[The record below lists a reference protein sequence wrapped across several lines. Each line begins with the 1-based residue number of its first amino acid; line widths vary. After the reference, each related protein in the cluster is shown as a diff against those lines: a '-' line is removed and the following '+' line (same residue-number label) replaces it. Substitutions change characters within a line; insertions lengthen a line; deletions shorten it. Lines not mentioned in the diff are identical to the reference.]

1 MWSRF
6 LAVRLSILKPS
17 SSFLRPI
24 YASLTEWTGQE
35 PLKDDDPE
43 IFHLMTKEKRR
54 QIAGLELIASENFAS
69 RAALEPMAS
78 CLNNKYSEGYP
89 GQRYYAGNEWI
100 DEIERLCQKR
110 ALAAFR
116 LDPTMWGV
124 NVQTYSGCPA
134 NFAVYTGV
142 LEPHD
147 RIMGLDLPHGGHL
160 SHGYMTET
168 KRVSAT
174 SVYFESMPYRL
185 DPATGLIDYE
195 TLRQNAKLFK
205 PKIIVAG
212 TSAYARLIDYK
223 LMREICDEAKAYL
236 MCDIAHISG
245 MMAGNVIPSAFDYAD
260 IVTTTTH
267 KTLRGPRAGLIFYR
281 IGVKGKDKKGANIL
295 YNLEKP
301 INSAVF
307 PGLQGGPHNHCI
319 AGVAVA
325 LRQAATPMFKE
336 YQQQILTNA
345 KAMAKCLTDL
355 GYTLVSGG
363 TDTHLVLLDLK
374 PLGFD
379 GSRGEFVLEQC
390 AITVNKNTTPG
401 DKSAFNPS
409 GLRLGVPAL
418 TSRNMEEADFEK
430 VVAFIDRAIKI
441 GLDVQKKTKNLKEF
455 KEFVLENEDA
465 KKKMAALRDEVEE
478 FSCRFPMPGFNDP

>member
-1 MWSRF
+1 MK
-6 LAVRLSILKPS
+6 LARSLLPLFRTKPT
-17 SSFLRPI
+17 SFLRPV
-24 YASLTEWTGQE
+24 YASVSQWTGQE
-35 PLKDDDPE
+35 PLEKDDPE
-43 IFHLMTKEKRR
+43 IFDLIRKEKKR
-54 QIAGLELIASENFAS
+54 QVAGLELIASENFAS
-69 RAALEPMAS
+69 RAALEPMAT

-89 GQRYYAGNEWI
+89 GQRYYAGNWYI
-100 DEIERLCQKR
+100 DEIETLCQKR

-116 LDPTMWGV
+116 LDASKWGV

-134 NFAVYTGV
+134 NFAVYTGI
-142 LEPHD
+142 LKPHD

-185 DPATGLIDYE
+185 NVETGLIDYE
-195 TLRQNAKLFK
+195 TLRQNSKLFK

-212 TSAYARLIDYK
+212 TSAYSRLIDYK
-223 LMREICDEAKAYL
+223 QMREICDDVNAYL

-245 MMAGNVIPSAFDYAD
+245 LMAGNVIPSAFDYAD

-281 IGVKGKDKKGANIL
+281 VGVKGKDKKGADIM
-295 YNLEKP
+295 YNLERP

-325 LRQAATPMFKE
+325 LRQAASPMFHE
-336 YQQQILTNA
+336 YQKQILTNA
-345 KAMAKCLTDL
+345 KALGKCLIDL
-355 GYTLVSGG
+355 GYTIVSGG
-363 TDTHLVLLDLK
+363 TDTHLVLVDLK
-374 PLGFD
+374 PIGFD

-418 TSRNMEEADFEK
+418 TSRNFKEPDMEK
-430 VVAFIDRAIKI
+430 VVEFIHRAIQLGK
-441 GLDVQKKTKNLKEF
+441 DVQKKTKTLKDYKEF
-455 KEFVLENEDA
+455 LMEDEETKKRLESL
-465 KKKMAALRDEVEE
+465 KKDVEE
-478 FSCRFPMPGFNDP
+478 FSCQFPMPGFDER

>member
-1 MWSRF
+1 M
-6 LAVRLSILKPS
+6 
-17 SSFLRPI
+17 SFQVHLTMRTLLQQQPI
-24 YASLTEWTGQE
+24 RHSGGLGFYTPTPPFNVLLLT
-35 PLKDDDPE
+35 
-43 IFHLMTKEKRR
+43 
-54 QIAGLELIASENFAS
+54 
-69 RAALEPMAS
+69 
-78 CLNNKYSEGYP
+78 
-89 GQRYYAGNEWI
+89 
-100 DEIERLCQKR
+100 
-110 ALAAFR
+110 
-116 LDPTMWGV
+116 V
-124 NVQTYSGCPA
+124 
-134 NFAVYTGV
+134 
-142 LEPHD
+142 
-147 RIMGLDLPHGGHL
+147 
-160 SHGYMTET
+160 
-168 KRVSAT
+168 
-174 SVYFESMPYRL
+174 
-185 DPATGLIDYE
+185 
-195 TLRQNAKLFK
+195 
-205 PKIIVAG
+205 
-212 TSAYARLIDYK
+212 
-223 LMREICDEAKAYL
+223 
-236 MCDIAHISG
+236 IS
-245 MMAGNVIPSAFDYAD
+245 F
-260 IVTTTTH
+260 
-267 KTLRGPRAGLIFYR
+267 RAGLIFYR